1 MKIVNYLFIGALAIA
16 GIGMTACS
24 GSSKQ
29 SDETADSIAPVK
41 VLSVDSVMADAE
53 ALAGDTVTVEG
64 LCTHLCKHG
73 GRKAF
78 LANADTT
85 VMIRCEATQA
95 IGGAFSPD
103 CVGKDLTVEGV
114 LQAQRLGRS
123 EIVAMV
129 EAQNAATEEGHC
141 DTEQKASGPA
151 AGWLKTLD
159 EQIAAGGDTTIVV
172 GYYIETSSYTVPVK

>member
-1 MKIVNYLFIGALAIA
+1 MKIVNYLFIGAMAIA

-24 GSSKQ
+24 RSSKQ
-29 SDETADSIAPVK
+29 ADETIDSIAPVK
-41 VLSVDSVMADAE
+41 VLSVDSVMAQAE
-53 ALAGDTVTVEG
+53 SLVGDTVTVEG

-85 VMIRCEATQA
+85 VMVRCEATQA

-103 CVGKDLTVEGV
+103 CVGKTLTVEGV
-114 LQAQRLGRS
+114 WQAQRLGRS
-123 EIVAMV
+123 EIAGMA
-129 EAQNAATEEGHC
+129 EAQNSGNDGHC

-172 GYYIETSSYTVPVK
+172 GYFLEASSYSVPVE

>member
-1 MKIVNYLFIGALAIA
+1 MKIANFLFIGALAIA

-29 SDETADSIAPVK
+29 ADEAIDSIAPVK
-41 VLSVDSVMADAE
+41 VLSVDSVMASAE
-53 ALAGDTVTVEG
+53 TLVGDTVTVEG

-85 VMIRCEATQA
+85 VMVRCEATPA

-103 CVGKDLTVEGV
+103 CVGKTLTVEGV
-114 LQAQRLGRS
+114 WQAQRLGRA
-123 EIVAMV
+123 EIARMA
-129 EAQNAATEEGHC
+129 EAQSAGNDGHC

-159 EQIAAGGDTTIVV
+159 EQIAAGGDTTIVT
-172 GYYIETSSYTVPVK
+172 GYYLEASSYSVPVE